1 MLFAIKVVYYIN
13 FDHQRVM
20 QSQLKGLSLWNNER
34 LYIMKVPKILNYI
47 TPQIVK
53 YQNID
58 DLLENNKQR
67 PFYDVAEN
75 LSIDKLL

>member
-47 TPQIVK
+47 TM
-53 YQNID
+53 QN
-58 DLLENNKQR
+58 LLL
-67 PFYDVAEN
+67 
-75 LSIDKLL
+75 LSKIGCNSL